1 MPPGPRQLHACAG
14 LALPSGIGQQPQ
26 PLATRTVCRLLK
38 TRHGSC
44 AAANGDRPAAALTAE
59 ELLHANEDYTNARE
73 GRSGHDGGAGAAA
86 EEEEVIVFAPPPAA
100 PDGRSARARGR
111 SDGEA
116 VDTFRR
122 HLRPYEE
129 EDYSATAAT
138 VTAAAADAA
147 ATAVFA
153 EGVPD
158 SAAEFPSRRGRESA
172 AELSSS
178 VWDWSAER
186 AAPRPHL
193 SAGDDQMA
201 QAEGESDGDTSEYRS
216 DTRASSRLS
225 LQVKRCW
232 EANPA
237 PATRAASTRGFDGR
251 CKAVSAVKTCVAVA
265 GVSRAP
271 YASAEEDTRPSPLL
285 LLPSASSSAR
295 RGDATPA
302 MLRFVTERCGRR
314 ESDVDDDALFSC
326 ITTTRA
332 TFATIDNSAREDG
345 RSRRSQGALVEREVR
360 STVSASDLQLVIPGH
375 FSVQQGGDGADDG
388 EMLRDRLLTTAPSS
402 SSGRRT
408 AALTHGDSGKF
419 SSDAC
424 CSIAPRYRRHA
435 RYMAMRDLWSA
446 PSPTASL
453 SPTTSSTAFLQL
465 FASSPL
471 SHSAVYEADA
481 EATSRMWS
489 IIMAYYA
496 AHHAPQAPRRTPL

>member
-14 LALPSGIGQQPQ
+14 LAIPSGIGQQPQ

-38 TRHGSC
+38 TQHGSC
-44 AAANGDRPAAALTAE
+44 AAANGDRPAAALMAE
-59 ELLHANEDYTNARE
+59 ELLHANEDYTDARE

-129 EDYSATAAT
+129 EDYSA
-138 VTAAAADAA
+138 VL
-147 ATAVFA
+147 A
-153 EGVPD
+153 EGEPD
-158 SAAEFPSRRGRESA
+158 SAAELPQRCGRTLA

-178 VWDWSAER
+178 VWVWSAER

-193 SAGDDQMA
+193 SAGDGQMA
-201 QAEGESDGDTSEYRS
+201 QAEGESDGDTSEYHS
-216 DTRASSRLS
+216 DTRTFSHLP

-232 EANPA
+232 EASSA
-237 PATRAASTRGFDGR
+237 SATRAASTRGFEGR
-251 CKAVSAVKTCVAVA
+251 CKVVSAVKGCVAVA
-265 GVSRAP
+265 EVSRAP
-271 YASAEEDTRPSPLL
+271 YASAEDTRPSPLL
-285 LLPSASSSAR
+285 LLPLAPASAR

-302 MLRFVTERCGRR
+302 MLKFATERCGRR
-314 ESDVDDDALFSC
+314 ESDVDDDAPFSC

-360 STVSASDLQLVIPGH
+360 SAVSASDPQLVIPGH

-388 EMLRDRLLTTAPSS
+388 EMLRERLLTTAPSS
-402 SSGRRT
+402 SGRWT
-408 AALTHGDSGKF
+408 ASLTHGDSGKF

-453 SPTTSSTAFLQL
+453 SPTTSYPAFLQL
-465 FASSPL
+465 FTSSPL